1 MPCVPAGEVFR
12 GSGGLLLDP
21 PMRRCVG
28 YHQPVTTQFGNRSDL
43 RQRAS
48 SVMSILP
55 QFRLLLVRLN
65 SSPLWFRS
73 SSLLLLLLS
82 AAMLVISLLPGIYL
96 THFSRILIPMLLVAI
111 LFSVFIFGLYF
122 RFVWRKQC
130 ASNHASFA
138 AVRKLASV
146 FEHVLDAIL
155 ILDDNGTC
163 LEGNPA
169 ACDILR
175 ITRPTLL
182 GQPFAQFYAD
192 PQEFVRNWKA
202 SLERG
207 CQRGHA
213 ELRRHDGQK
222 VYVDYS
228 VAANYMP
235 GQHILVLC
243 NTTER
248 LSAESSLRESEER
261 FREIADNIQ
270 EIFWMMDAET
280 KEVLFVTPA
289 YEAVTG
295 YSRAAL
301 FSNRMSYRDIIHP
314 EDRERVIGKLNDAVA
329 TGRFDEEFRIVR
341 ADGVA
346 RWLWAKTSP
355 KPDGQQSP
363 HWFVGFALDVTAR
376 KLAESEA
383 KQNLAAAEA
392 AQAETEALRK
402 ATLAL
407 TQNLRMDTV
416 LDTLLACL
424 RDLVPYDQAAVILAE
439 DDEHL
444 FVGRQ
449 FPKAAPGESTV
460 KLNATDTAL
469 LQRILV
475 ERKSV
480 SVPDASEES
489 DWREIKPLAGSRCWI
504 GVPLTTANG
513 LFGLL
518 SIGAS
523 TPRKFTADHFRFAK
537 SLAIPAAAAIYNA
550 RLYEYATIYSTELEN
565 NVRKLNETQKALEES
580 QRRSSGS
587 PHN

>member
-1 MPCVPAGEVFR
+1 MPILSQLRPGIAK
-12 GSGGLLLDP
+12 L
-21 PMRRCVG
+21 
-28 YHQPVTTQFGNRSDL
+28 NR
-43 RQRAS
+43 
-48 SVMSILP
+48 
-55 QFRLLLVRLN
+55 
-65 SSPLWFRS
+65 SPLWFRFT
-73 SSLLLLLLS
+73 SLLLLLLS
-82 AAMLVISLLPGIYL
+82 AALLLVSLLPGIYV
-96 THFSRILIPMLLVAI
+96 TSYARILIPTLLVSIA
-111 LFSVFIFGLYF
+111 FSVFVFGLYF
-122 RFVWRKQC
+122 RFIWRKQR
-130 ASNHASFA
+130 ASNRASYA

-146 FEHVLDAIL
+146 FEHVLDGIL
-155 ILDDNGTC
+155 ILDDHGTC

-175 ITRPTLL
+175 VTRQTLL
-182 GQPFAQFYAD
+182 GQPFAQFYSD
-192 PQEFVRNWKA
+192 PQEFTRNWKA

-207 CQRGHA
+207 SQRGHA
-213 ELRRHDGQK
+213 ELRRRDGQK
-222 VYVDYS
+222 VYVDYA

-248 LSAESSLRESEER
+248 LSAESSLRQSEER

-270 EIFWMMDAET
+270 EIFWMIDAQT

-289 YEAVTG
+289 YETVTG
-295 YSRAAL
+295 YSRAGL
-301 FSNRMSYRDIIHP
+301 FSDRISYREIIHS
-314 EDRERVIGKLNDAVA
+314 EDRERVMQKLNDAVS
-329 TGRFDEEFRIVR
+329 TGHFDEEFRIVR

-355 KPDGQQSP
+355 RPDCQRNP

-376 KLAESEA
+376 KQAEFEA
-383 KQNLAAAEA
+383 KHNLAAAEA

-424 RDLVPYDQAAVILAE
+424 RDLVPYDYASVILAE
-439 DDEHL
+439 DEVLL
-444 FVGRQ
+444 FVGRE
-449 FPKAAPGESTV
+449 FPKVSPHRPVIT
-460 KLNATDTAL
+460 LNATDSAL
-469 LQRILV
+469 LRRILI

-480 SVPDASEES
+480 SVPDTSVEP

-504 GVPLTTANG
+504 GVPLMTANG
-513 LFGLL
+513 MFGLL

-523 TPRKFTADHFRFAK
+523 TPRKFTPEHFRFAK

-550 RLYEYATIYSTELEN
+550 RLYEYATIYSAELETH
-565 NVRKLNETQKALEES
+565 VKKLNETQKALEES

-587 PHN
+587 SHN

>member
-1 MPCVPAGEVFR
+1 
-12 GSGGLLLDP
+12 
-21 PMRRCVG
+21 
-28 YHQPVTTQFGNRSDL
+28 
-43 RQRAS
+43 
-48 SVMSILP
+48 MSILP
-55 QFRLLLVRLN
+55 QFRPALAHLKR
-65 SSPLWFRS
+65 SPLWFRF
-73 SSLLLLLLS
+73 SSLVLLVLS
-82 AAMLVISLLPGIYL
+82 AAMLSLSLFPGTYVNRY
-96 THFSRILIPMLLVAI
+96 SRIFIPALLVSI
-111 LFSVFIFGLYF
+111 VSSVFVFGLYF
-122 RFVWRKQC
+122 RFVWRKQR
-130 ASNHASFA
+130 ASNRVSDA

-146 FEHVLDAIL
+146 FEHVLDGIL

-163 LEGNPA
+163 LEANPA

-175 ITRPTLL
+175 VTRQALL
-182 GQPFAQFYAD
+182 GHPFAQFYSD
-192 PQEFVRNWKA
+192 PQEFTRNWKI

-213 ELRRHDGQK
+213 ELRRRDGQK
-222 VYVDYS
+222 VYADYA

-248 LSAESSLRESEER
+248 LSAESSLRQSEER

-270 EIFWMMDAET
+270 EIFWMMDAQT

-289 YEAVTG
+289 YETVTG

-301 FSNRMSYRDIIHP
+301 FSNRVFYRDIIHS
-314 EDRERVIGKLNDAVA
+314 EDRERVLGKLNDAVA
-329 TGRFDEEFRIVR
+329 TGCFDEEFRIVR

-355 KPDGQQSP
+355 RPDGQRTP

-376 KLAESEA
+376 KQAEFEA

-392 AQAETEALRK
+392 AYAETEALRR

-407 TQNLRMDTV
+407 TQNLTMDIV
-416 LDTLLACL
+416 LDTLLDCL
-424 RDLVPYDQAAVILAE
+424 RDLVPYDSASVILAE
-439 DDEHL
+439 NEVHL
-444 FVGRQ
+444 FVGRE
-449 FPKAAPGESTV
+449 FPKQGSGGSVVT
-460 KLNATDTAL
+460 LSATDSAL
-469 LQRILV
+469 LQRILT

-480 SVPDASEES
+480 SVPDTSEEP

-504 GVPLTTANG
+504 GVPLMTANG
-513 LFGLL
+513 MFGLL

-523 TPRKFTADHFRFAK
+523 TPRKFTTEHFRFAK

-550 RLYEYATIYSTELEN
+550 RLYEYATIYSSQLETH
-565 NVRKLNETQKALEES
+565 VRKLNETQKALEES
-580 QRRSSGS
+580 RRRTSDT
-587 PHN
+587 PRN